1 MTDPSARRRLCF
13 DGNMDGFG
21 GVYNAAGPSKQAVDL
36 HKCRNKPAI
45 FPGRQSPGFASGDGG
60 AYLGVAK
67 RLVWDLMSAVERLE
81 DRRDETP
88 PRPDL
93 AASETSSVEAAS
105 SIEAALTPSAAK
117 SSARLRPLLALAPYV
132 ARYRGRACLALISLT
147 IAAITTLLVPVAAR
161 RMIDF
166 GFTPEGIARI
176 NSYFSVM
183 IAVVAVLAG
192 ASASRY
198 YLVMTIG
205 ERIVADLRRDVF
217 AHLIS
222 LSPAFFDSA
231 RSGELISRLTA
242 DTTQIK
248 SAVGA
253 SVSIALRNFLLFV
266 GATAMMV
273 ITSPRLSGFV
283 LLAIPVIV
291 LPLVAFG
298 RWVRRLSRNAQDTL
312 ADATSYASELIGAI
326 RTVQAY
332 TGERLANARFGGD
345 VEQAYEAAR
354 SSTSARSALTAII
367 IFIVFTSVVLILW
380 IGSHDVLT
388 GSISPGRLGQFV
400 LYAAFAAA
408 ALGQLSE
415 VWGEVSAASG
425 ASERLFEILRVTS
438 QITAPAAP
446 RAMPVPARGDVSF
459 EGVSFAYPMRPDAL
473 AVDGVSLSVRAG
485 EKVAIVGPSG
495 AGKSTL
501 FHLLLRFYD
510 PASGT
515 ISFDGVPIRT
525 ADPHEVRARIAL
537 VPQESVAFAATARE
551 NIRFG
556 RPEATDAEV
565 ERAAELAH
573 ATEFISRLPGG
584 FETQLGERG
593 VTLSGGQRQRIAIAR
608 AILRDAP
615 LLLLDEATSSLDAES
630 ETLVQTALEELMRHR
645 TTLVIAHRLATVLSC
660 DRIMVL
666 DQGRIV
672 EQGTHASLVA
682 AGGLY
687 ARLARLQFEG
697 V

>member
-1 MTDPSARRRLCF
+1 M
-13 DGNMDGFG
+13 GQ
-21 GVYNAAGPSKQAVDL
+21 V
-36 HKCRNKPAI
+36 
-45 FPGRQSPGFASGDGG
+45 
-60 AYLGVAK
+60 
-67 RLVWDLMSAVERLE
+67 MSAVERLE
-81 DRRDETP
+81 ELNGEGTPPAAEAAIEAVLGETP
-88 PRPDL
+88 
-93 AASETSSVEAAS
+93 
-105 SIEAALTPSAAK
+105 AK
-117 SSARLRPLLALAPYV
+117 SARLRPLLALAPYV
-132 ARYRGRACLALISLT
+132 ARYRWRAILALISLT
-147 IAAITTLLVPVAAR
+147 VAAITTLVVPVAVR

-166 GFTPEGIARI
+166 GFTPEGIAMI

-183 IAVVAVLAG
+183 IAVVGVLAL

-248 SAVGA
+248 SAAGA
-253 SVSIALRNFLLFV
+253 SASIALRNLLLFF
-266 GATAMMV
+266 GATGMMV
-273 ITSPRLSGFV
+273 FTSPRLSGLV
-283 LLAIPVIV
+283 LLAIPLIV

-312 ADATSYASELIGAI
+312 AEASAYAAELVGAI

-332 TGERLANARFGGD
+332 TSERLANARFGSE

-354 SSTSARSALTAII
+354 TSTRARAVLTAII
-367 IFIVFTSVVLILW
+367 IFIVFTSVVVILW

-388 GSISPGRLGQFV
+388 GAITPGRLGQFV

-408 ALGQLSE
+408 GLGQLSE

-425 ASERLFEILRVTS
+425 AAERLFEILRIKS
-438 QITAPAAP
+438 QIAAPAAP
-446 RAMPVPARGDVSF
+446 LALPVPARGDVSF
-459 EGVSFAYPMRPDAL
+459 ENVRFAYPSRPDTA
-473 AVDGVSLSVRAG
+473 AVDGVSFTVKAG

-510 PASGT
+510 PASGV
-515 ISFDGVPIRT
+515 ISVDGVPIKA
-525 ADPHEVRARIAL
+525 ADPQAVRGRIAL
-537 VPQESVAFAATARE
+537 VPQDSVAFATSARE

-556 RPEATDAEV
+556 RPDATTAEV
-565 ERAAELAH
+565 ERASDLAH
-573 ATEFISRLPGG
+573 ATEFIRRLPGG
-584 FETQLGERG
+584 FAAQLGERG

-615 LLLLDEATSSLDAES
+615 LLLLDEATSALDAES

-660 DRIMVL
+660 DRILVM

-682 AGGLY
+682 ANGLY

-697 V
+697 I

>member
-1 MTDPSARRRLCF
+1 
-13 DGNMDGFG
+13 
-21 GVYNAAGPSKQAVDL
+21 
-36 HKCRNKPAI
+36 
-45 FPGRQSPGFASGDGG
+45 
-60 AYLGVAK
+60 
-67 RLVWDLMSAVERLE
+67 MSAVERLE

-88 PRPDL
+88 PRRDV
-93 AASETSSVEAAS
+93 AAAATSAIETVS
-105 SIEAALTPSAAK
+105 SIEAALTSSPAK
-117 SSARLRPLLALAPYV
+117 RNARLRPLLALAPHV
-132 ARYRGRACLALISLT
+132 ARYRGRAALALISLT
-147 IAAITTLLVPVAAR
+147 IAAVTTLVVPVAVR

-183 IAVVAVLAG
+183 IAVVAVLAF
-192 ASASRY
+192 ASASRF

-217 AHLIS
+217 AHLVS
-222 LSPAFFDSA
+222 LSPAFFDSS
-231 RSGELISRLTA
+231 RSGELMSRLTA

-253 SVSIALRNFLLFV
+253 SVSIALRNFMLFI

-273 ITSPRLSGFV
+273 ITSPRLSGLV

-291 LPLVAFG
+291 IPLVAFG

-312 ADATSYASELIGAI
+312 ADATAYASELVGAI

-354 SSTSARSALTAII
+354 NSTRARALLTAII
-367 IFIVFTSVVLILW
+367 IFIVFTSVVVILW
-380 IGSHDVLT
+380 IGSNDVLT
-388 GSISPGRLGQFV
+388 GLISPGRLGQFV
-400 LYAAFAAA
+400 LYAAFAAL

-425 ASERLFEILRVTS
+425 ASERLFEILRVKS
-438 QITAPAAP
+438 EITAPASP
-446 RAMPVPARGDVSF
+446 RALPQPARGDVSF
-459 EGVSFAYPMRPDAL
+459 ENVSFAYPTRPDTL
-473 AVDGVSLSVRAG
+473 AVDGVTLSVRAG

-515 ISFDGVPIRT
+515 LSLDGVPIRT
-525 ADPHEVRARIAL
+525 ADPHEVRKRIAL
-537 VPQESVAFAATARE
+537 VPQDSVVFAATARD

-556 RPEATDAEV
+556 RPEADDAEV
-565 ERAAELAH
+565 ERAADLAH
-573 ATEFISRLPGG
+573 ATEFIRRLPGG
-584 FETQLGERG
+584 FDAPLGERG

-697 V
+697 A

>member
-1 MTDPSARRRLCF
+1 M
-13 DGNMDGFG
+13 
-21 GVYNAAGPSKQAVDL
+21 Q
-36 HKCRNKPAI
+36 
-45 FPGRQSPGFASGDGG
+45 
-60 AYLGVAK
+60 
-67 RLVWDLMSAVERLE
+67 MSAVERLDE
-81 DRRDETP
+81 QDRDMREK
-88 PRPDL
+88 
-93 AASETSSVEAAS
+93 AASAGLEAIAD
-105 SIEAALTPSAAK
+105 EAQAAGEK
-117 SSARLRPLLALAPYV
+117 SRARLRPLLALAPYV
-132 ARYRGRACLALISLT
+132 ARYRTRAILALVALT
-147 IAAITTLLVPVAAR
+147 VAAITTLIVPLAVR

-166 GFTPEGIARI
+166 GFTPRGIELI

-183 IAVVAVLAG
+183 IAVVAVLAL

-205 ERIVADLRRDVF
+205 ERIVADIRRDVF
-217 AHLIS
+217 SHLMS
-222 LSPAFFDSA
+222 LSPAFFDAA

-248 SAVGA
+248 SAAGA
-253 SVSIALRNFLLFV
+253 SVSIALRNVLLFI
-266 GATAMMV
+266 GAVAMMV
-273 ITSPRLSGFV
+273 FTSPRLSGFV
-283 LLAIPVIV
+283 LLAIPLIVI
-291 LPLVAFG
+291 PLVAFG

-312 ADATSYASELIGAI
+312 ADATAYASELVGAI

-332 TGERLANARFGGD
+332 TGEQLATARFGRE
-345 VEQAYEAAR
+345 VEQSYDAAR
-354 SSTSARSALTAII
+354 TSTKARAILTAII
-367 IFIVFTSVVLILW
+367 IFIVFTSVVAILW
-380 IGSHDVLT
+380 VGSHDVLT
-388 GSISPGRLGQFV
+388 GAITPGRLGQFV
-400 LYAAFAAA
+400 LYTAFAATG
-408 ALGQLSE
+408 LGQLSE

-425 ASERLFEILRVTS
+425 AAERLFEILHVKPE
-438 QITAPAAP
+438 IAAPAAP
-446 RAMPVPARGDVSF
+446 RALPVPARGDVSF
-459 EGVSFAYPMRPDAL
+459 DEVSFSYPARPELPAIDK
-473 AVDGVSLSVRAG
+473 VSFSVKAG

-510 PASGT
+510 TTSGT
-515 ISFDGVPIRT
+515 ISFDGVPVKQ
-525 ADPHEVRARIAL
+525 ADPREVRKHIAL
-537 VPQESVAFAATARE
+537 VPQDSVVFGASARD

-573 ATEFISRLPGG
+573 ATEFVRRLPQG
-584 FETQLGERG
+584 FETALGERG

-660 DRIMVL
+660 DRILVL
-666 DQGRIV
+666 EQGKIV

-682 AGGLY
+682 TGGLY

-697 V
+697 A

>member
-1 MTDPSARRRLCF
+1 M
-13 DGNMDGFG
+13 
-21 GVYNAAGPSKQAVDL
+21 VDV
-36 HKCRNKPAI
+36 PA
-45 FPGRQSPGFASGDGG
+45 GDGQVS
-60 AYLGVAK
+60 LSPVK
-67 RLVWDLMSAVERLE
+67 ER
-81 DRRDETP
+81 
-88 PRPDL
+88 
-93 AASETSSVEAAS
+93 
-105 SIEAALTPSAAK
+105 
-117 SSARLRPLLALAPYV
+117 ARLRPLLALAPYIG
-132 ARYRGRACLALISLT
+132 RYRGRAFLALIALT
-147 IAAITTLLVPVAAR
+147 VAAVTTLLVPVAVR

-166 GFTPEGIARI
+166 GFTPRGIALI

-183 IAVVAVLAG
+183 IAVVAVLAL
-192 ASASRY
+192 ASAGRY

-205 ERIVADLRRDVF
+205 ERIVADLRREVF
-217 AHLIS
+217 SHLVS

-248 SAVGA
+248 SAAGA
-253 SVSIALRNFLLFV
+253 SVSIALRNLLLFI
-266 GATAMMV
+266 GAVTMMV

-283 LLAIPVIV
+283 LLAIPLIV

-312 ADATSYASELIGAI
+312 ADASAYASELVTAI

-332 TGERLANARFGGD
+332 TGERLANARFSNE

-354 SSTSARSALTAII
+354 ISTKARGVLTAII

-380 IGSHDVLT
+380 VGSHDVLT
-388 GSISPGRLGQFV
+388 GAITPGRLGQFV
-400 LYAAFAAA
+400 LYTAFAAA

-425 ASERLFEILRVTS
+425 AAERLFEILDV
-438 QITAPAAP
+438 QPEITAPALP
-446 RAMPVPARGDVSF
+446 QSLPQPARGDVSF
-459 EGVSFAYPMRPDAL
+459 DNVRFNYPMRPELPAI
-473 AVDGVSLSVRAG
+473 DGVSFSVKAG

-510 PASGT
+510 TASGT
-515 ISFDGVPIRT
+515 IALDGVPVKS
-525 ADPHEVRARIAL
+525 ADPRKLRSRMAL
-537 VPQESVAFAATARE
+537 VPQDSVVFAASARE

-565 ERAAELAH
+565 ERAADLAH
-573 ATEFISRLPGG
+573 ATEFLRRLPGG
-584 FETQLGERG
+584 FEAQLGERG

-660 DRIMVL
+660 DRILVMEH
-666 DQGRIV
+666 GRIV

-682 AGGLY
+682 ANGLY

-697 V
+697 A

>member
-1 MTDPSARRRLCF
+1 
-13 DGNMDGFG
+13 
-21 GVYNAAGPSKQAVDL
+21 
-36 HKCRNKPAI
+36 
-45 FPGRQSPGFASGDGG
+45 
-60 AYLGVAK
+60 
-67 RLVWDLMSAVERLE
+67 MSAVERLE
-81 DRRDETP
+81 DGLEKAPGETP
-88 PRPDL
+88 PRGAGSSD
-93 AASETSSVEAAS
+93 ASAIETQ
-105 SIEAALTPSAAK
+105 PSAPPAK
-117 SSARLRPLLALAPYV
+117 RPARLRPLLALAPYV
-132 ARYRGRACLALISLT
+132 GRYRGRAFLALIALT
-147 IAAITTLLVPVAAR
+147 VAAITTLVVPVAVR
-161 RMIDF
+161 RIIDF
-166 GFTPEGIARI
+166 GFSAEGIALI
-176 NSYFSVM
+176 NSYFGVM
-183 IAVVAVLAG
+183 IVVVALLAG

-217 AHLIS
+217 AHLMS
-222 LSPAFFDSA
+222 LSPAFFDSS

-242 DTTQIK
+242 DTTQLK

-253 SVSIALRNFLLFV
+253 SVSIALRNLMLFF
-266 GATAMMV
+266 GASAMMV

-283 LLAIPVIV
+283 LLAIPLIVI
-291 LPLVAFG
+291 PLVAFG

-312 ADATSYASELIGAI
+312 AEATAYASELVGAI

-332 TGERLANARFGGD
+332 TSEKLADARFGGE

-354 SSTSARSALTAII
+354 TSTRARSVLTAII
-367 IFIVFTSVVLILW
+367 IFIVFTSVVAILW
-380 IGSHDVLT
+380 IGSHDVLAGT
-388 GSISPGRLGQFV
+388 ITPGRLGQFV

-408 ALGQLSE
+408 GLGQLSE

-425 ASERLFEILRVTS
+425 AAERLFEILHVKS
-438 QITAPAAP
+438 QVAAPAAP
-446 RAMPVPARGDVSF
+446 LAMPVPARGDVSF
-459 EGVSFAYPMRPDAL
+459 DNVAFAYPTRPGAM

-510 PASGT
+510 PLTGT
-515 ISFDGVPIRT
+515 ISLDGVPIKA
-525 ADPHEVRARIAL
+525 ADPRELRSRIAL
-537 VPQESVAFAATARE
+537 VPQESVVFATSARE

-556 RPEATDAEV
+556 RPDASDAEV
-565 ERAAELAH
+565 ERAADLAH
-573 ATEFISRLPGG
+573 ATEFIRRLPGG
-584 FETQLGERG
+584 FEAQLGERG

-660 DRIMVL
+660 DRIMVME
-666 DQGRIV
+666 QGRIV

-682 AGGLY
+682 ANGLY

>member
-1 MTDPSARRRLCF
+1 
-13 DGNMDGFG
+13 
-21 GVYNAAGPSKQAVDL
+21 
-36 HKCRNKPAI
+36 
-45 FPGRQSPGFASGDGG
+45 
-60 AYLGVAK
+60 
-67 RLVWDLMSAVERLE
+67 MSAVGPLE
-81 DRRDETP
+81 GRHGGAPLGADAEPVQAT
-88 PRPDL
+88 
-93 AASETSSVEAAS
+93 
-105 SIEAALTPSAAK
+105 SIEAQLTRSAA
-117 SSARLRPLLALAPYV
+117 SGRARLRPLLALVPYV
-132 ARYRGRACLALISLT
+132 ARYRGRAVLAFIALT
-147 IAAITTLLVPVAAR
+147 IAAVTTLLVPVAAR

-166 GFTPEGIARI
+166 GFSPEGIAMI

-183 IAVVAVLAG
+183 IGVVAVLAG
-192 ASASRY
+192 ASASRF

-217 AHLIS
+217 AHLVS

-253 SVSIALRNFLLFV
+253 SVSTALRNVMLFV

-283 LLAIPVIV
+283 LLAIPLIV

-298 RWVRRLSRNAQDTL
+298 RWVRRLSRTAQDTL
-312 ADATSYASELIGAI
+312 ADATAYASELVGAI

-332 TGERLANARFGGD
+332 TSERLAEARFGGE

-354 SSTSARSALTAII
+354 SSTRGRAVLTAII
-367 IFIVFTSVVLILW
+367 IFIVFTSVVVILW
-380 IGSHDVLT
+380 VGSHDVLT
-388 GSISPGRLGQFV
+388 GTISMGRLGQFV
-400 LYAAFAAA
+400 LYTAFAAA
-408 ALGQLSE
+408 ALGALSE
-415 VWGEVSAASG
+415 VWGDVSAASG
-425 ASERLFEILRVTS
+425 AAERLFEILRVKS
-438 QITAPAAP
+438 QIAVLTSP
-446 RAMPVPARGDVSF
+446 RALPVPARGDVSL
-459 EGVSFAYPMRPDAL
+459 EDVSFAYPTRPDAL

-510 PASGT
+510 PANGV
-515 ISFDGVPIRT
+515 ISFDGVPIRA
-525 ADPHEVRARIAL
+525 ADPREVRSRIAL
-537 VPQESVAFAATARE
+537 VPQDSVVFATTARE

-556 RPEATDAEV
+556 RPDADDAEV

-573 ATEFISRLPGG
+573 ATEFIRRLPGG
-584 FETQLGERG
+584 FEAQLGERG

-630 ETLVQTALEELMRHR
+630 ETLVQTALEELMQHR

-660 DRIMVL
+660 DRIMVM

-682 AGGLY
+682 ANGLY

>member
-1 MTDPSARRRLCF
+1 
-13 DGNMDGFG
+13 
-21 GVYNAAGPSKQAVDL
+21 
-36 HKCRNKPAI
+36 
-45 FPGRQSPGFASGDGG
+45 
-60 AYLGVAK
+60 
-67 RLVWDLMSAVERLE
+67 MSAVERLE
-81 DRRDETP
+81 GRRDETA
-88 PRPDL
+88 PRRDL
-93 AASETSSVEAAS
+93 AATETSSDATS
-105 SIEAALTPSAAK
+105 SIEAALTLSPAK
-117 SSARLRPLLALAPYV
+117 RSARLRPLLALAPYV
-132 ARYRGRACLALISLT
+132 ARYRGRAALALISLT
-147 IAAITTLLVPVAAR
+147 IAAVTTLVVPVAVR

-166 GFTPEGIARI
+166 GLTPEGIARI

-192 ASASRY
+192 ASASRF

-222 LSPAFFDSA
+222 LSPAFFDSS
-231 RSGELISRLTA
+231 RSGELMSRLTA

-253 SVSIALRNFLLFV
+253 SVSIALRNLMLFV
-266 GATAMMV
+266 GATTMMV
-273 ITSPRLSGFV
+273 ITSPRLSGLV
-283 LLAIPVIV
+283 LLAIPAIV

-312 ADATSYASELIGAI
+312 ADATAYASELVGAI

-345 VEQAYEAAR
+345 VEQAYQAAR
-354 SSTSARSALTAII
+354 NSTRARALLTAII
-367 IFIVFTSVVLILW
+367 IFIVFTSVVVILW
-380 IGSHDVLT
+380 IGSNDVLT
-388 GSISPGRLGQFV
+388 GSITPGRLGQFV
-400 LYAAFAAA
+400 LYAAFAAL

-425 ASERLFEILRVTS
+425 ASQRLFEILRVRS
-438 QITAPAAP
+438 EITAPASP
-446 RAMPVPARGDVSF
+446 RALPQSARGDVSF
-459 EGVSFAYPMRPDAL
+459 ENVSFAYPTRPDTL

-515 ISFDGVPIRT
+515 ISLDGVPIRA

-537 VPQESVAFAATARE
+537 VPQDSVVFAATARD

-565 ERAAELAH
+565 ERAADLAH
-573 ATEFISRLPGG
+573 ASEFIRGLPGG
-584 FETQLGERG
+584 FDAPLGERG

-615 LLLLDEATSSLDAES
+615 LLLLDEATSALDAES
-630 ETLVQTALEELMRHR
+630 ETLVQTALEELMSHR

-682 AGGLY
+682 ANGLY

-697 V
+697 A

>member
-1 MTDPSARRRLCF
+1 
-13 DGNMDGFG
+13 
-21 GVYNAAGPSKQAVDL
+21 
-36 HKCRNKPAI
+36 
-45 FPGRQSPGFASGDGG
+45 
-60 AYLGVAK
+60 
-67 RLVWDLMSAVERLE
+67 MSAVERL
-81 DRRDETP
+81 DE
-88 PRPDL
+88 RQG
-93 AASETSSVEAAS
+93 AATGQDPVGDAVAAVEALA
-105 SIEAALTPSAAK
+105 EPATPVRRSK
-117 SSARLRPLLALAPYV
+117 LRPLLALSPYV
-132 ARYRGRACLALISLT
+132 LRYRGRALLALIALT
-147 IAAITTLLVPVAAR
+147 VAALTTLLVPIAVR

-166 GFTPEGIARI
+166 GFTPKGIELI

-183 IAVVAVLAG
+183 IAVVAVLAL
-192 ASASRY
+192 ASAARY

-217 AHLIS
+217 AHLMS
-222 LSPAFFDSA
+222 LSPSFFDSA
-231 RSGELISRLTA
+231 RSGELVSRLTA

-248 SAVGA
+248 SAAGA
-253 SVSIALRNFLLFV
+253 SVSIALRNLLLFI

-273 ITSPRLSGFV
+273 ITSPKLSGFV
-283 LLAIPVIV
+283 LLAIPLIV

-312 ADATSYASELIGAI
+312 ADASAYASELIGSI

-332 TGERLANARFGGD
+332 TSEKLAAARFGGE

-354 SSTSARSALTAII
+354 VSTQARGVLTAII
-367 IFIVFTSVVLILW
+367 IFIVFSSVVAILW
-380 IGSHDVLT
+380 VGSHDVLT
-388 GSISPGRLGQFV
+388 GAISAGRLGQFV

-408 ALGQLSE
+408 GLGQLSE

-425 ASERLFEILRVTS
+425 AAERLFELLHV
-438 QITAPAAP
+438 QPEITAPAQP
-446 RAMPVPARGDVSF
+446 RPMPEPARGDLGF
-459 EGVSFAYPMRPDAL
+459 DHVSFAYPSRPDVRVL
-473 AVDGVSLSVRAG
+473 DDVSFAISAG

-510 PASGT
+510 PASGS
-515 ISFDGVPIRT
+515 ISFDGVPVRA
-525 ADPHEVRARIAL
+525 ADPRKMRERIAL
-537 VPQESVAFAATARE
+537 VPQESVVFATSARE

-565 ERAAELAH
+565 ERAADLAH
-573 ATEFISRLPGG
+573 ASEFIRRLPNG
-584 FETQLGERG
+584 FDAALGERG

-615 LLLLDEATSSLDAES
+615 LLLLDEATSALDAES
-630 ETLVQTALEELMRHR
+630 ETLVQTALEGLMKDR

-660 DRIMVL
+660 DRILVM
-666 DQGRIV
+666 DRGRIV
-672 EQGTHASLVA
+672 EQGTHTSLVA
-682 AGGLY
+682 ANGLY

>member
-1 MTDPSARRRLCF
+1 MSAAEQLEDVRA
-13 DGNMDGFG
+13 
-21 GVYNAAGPSKQAVDL
+21 NAAKLPENLSGEPSPTEAQPTQT
-36 HKCRNKPAI
+36 PAT
-45 FPGRQSPGFASGDGG
+45 GR
-60 AYLGVAK
+60 AK
-67 RLVWDLMSAVERLE
+67 
-81 DRRDETP
+81 
-88 PRPDL
+88 
-93 AASETSSVEAAS
+93 
-105 SIEAALTPSAAK
+105 
-117 SSARLRPLLALAPYV
+117 LRPLLALVPYV
-132 ARYRGRACLALISLT
+132 ARYRGRAFLAFIALT
-147 IAAITTLLVPVAAR
+147 VAALTTLIVPVAVR

-166 GFTPEGIARI
+166 GFSPEGIAMI

-192 ASASRY
+192 ASAARH

-205 ERIVADLRRDVF
+205 ERVVADLRRDVF

-222 LSPAFFDSA
+222 LSPSFFDSA

-248 SAVGA
+248 AAVGS
-253 SVSIALRNFLLFV
+253 SVSIALRNMMLFI

-283 LLAIPVIV
+283 LLAIPLIVI
-291 LPLVAFG
+291 PLVAFG
-298 RWVRRLSRNAQDTL
+298 RWVRRLSRRAQATL
-312 ADATSYASELIGAI
+312 AEASAYASELVGAI

-332 TGERLANARFGGD
+332 TNERLANARFGGE

-354 SSTSARSALTAII
+354 SSSKARSVLTAII
-367 IFIVFTSVVLILW
+367 IFIVFSSVVVILW
-380 IGSHDVLT
+380 VGSHDVAVGAMT
-388 GSISPGRLGQFV
+388 QGRLGQFV

-425 ASERLFEILRVTS
+425 AAERLFEILHVKS
-438 QITAPAAP
+438 SISAPAAP
-446 RAMPVPARGDVSF
+446 RALPRPARGDVVLDN
-459 EGVSFAYPMRPDAL
+459 VSFAYPTRPDTL

-510 PASGT
+510 PTGGT
-515 ISFDGVPIRT
+515 ISFDGVPIRD
-525 ADPHEVRARIAL
+525 ADPREVRARIAL
-537 VPQESVAFAATARE
+537 VPQDSVAFATTARD

-556 RPEATDAEV
+556 RPDATDAEV
-565 ERAAELAH
+565 ERAAEQAH
-573 ATEFISRLPGG
+573 ATEFIRRLPLG
-584 FETQLGERG
+584 FEAQLGERG

-608 AILRDAP
+608 AILRAAP

-660 DRIMVL
+660 DRIMVM

-682 AGGLY
+682 ANGLY

>member
-1 MTDPSARRRLCF
+1 
-13 DGNMDGFG
+13 
-21 GVYNAAGPSKQAVDL
+21 
-36 HKCRNKPAI
+36 
-45 FPGRQSPGFASGDGG
+45 
-60 AYLGVAK
+60 
-67 RLVWDLMSAVERLE
+67 MSAVERLE
-81 DRRDETP
+81 HRAGEK
-88 PRPDL
+88 L
-93 AASETSSVEAAS
+93 VSVGVEPSQTS
-105 SIEAALTPSAAK
+105 SIEAPLMQSPLK
-117 SSARLRPLLALAPYV
+117 RARLRPLLALAPYV
-132 ARYRGRACLALISLT
+132 GRYRGRAILALIALT
-147 IAAITTLLVPVAAR
+147 IAALTTLIVPVAVR

-166 GFTPEGIARI
+166 GFSPEGIAMI
-176 NSYFSVM
+176 NRYFSVM

-192 ASASRY
+192 ASAARY

-217 AHLIS
+217 GHLMS

-253 SVSIALRNFLLFV
+253 SVSIALRNLMLFI

-273 ITSPRLSGFV
+273 FTSPRLSGFV

-291 LPLVAFG
+291 IPLVAFG

-312 ADATSYASELIGAI
+312 ADATAYASELVGAI

-332 TGERLANARFGGD
+332 TSERLANARFGGE

-354 SSTSARSALTAII
+354 TSTRARAVLTAVI
-367 IFIVFTSVVLILW
+367 IFIVFASVVAILW
-380 IGSHDVLT
+380 IGSNDVLS
-388 GSISPGRLGQFV
+388 GSMTPGRLGQFI

-408 ALGQLSE
+408 GLGQLSE

-425 ASERLFEILRVTS
+425 AAERLFEILQVKS
-438 QITAPAAP
+438 AIAPPAAP
-446 RAMPVPARGDVSF
+446 VMMPVPARGDVSF
-459 EGVSFAYPMRPDAL
+459 DNVSFAYPTRPDVR
-473 AVDGVSLSVRAG
+473 AVEGVSLSVRAG

-510 PASGT
+510 PSGGV
-515 ISFDGVPIRT
+515 ISLDGIPINA
-525 ADPHEVRARIAL
+525 ADPREVRARIAL
-537 VPQESVAFAATARE
+537 VPQDSVVFATTARD

-556 RPEATDAEV
+556 RPDATDGEV
-565 ERAAELAH
+565 ERAADLAH
-573 ATEFISRLPGG
+573 ASEFIRRLPSG

-630 ETLVQTALEELMRHR
+630 ETLVQTALEELMKHR

-666 DQGRIV
+666 DQGRVV
-672 EQGTHASLVA
+672 EQGTHASLA
-682 AGGLY
+682 AANGLY

>member
-1 MTDPSARRRLCF
+1 
-13 DGNMDGFG
+13 
-21 GVYNAAGPSKQAVDL
+21 
-36 HKCRNKPAI
+36 
-45 FPGRQSPGFASGDGG
+45 
-60 AYLGVAK
+60 
-67 RLVWDLMSAVERLE
+67 MSAVERLD

-88 PRPDL
+88 PRRDM
-93 AASETSSVEAAS
+93 AADETALVEAGI
-105 SIEAALTPSAAK
+105 SIEETLTQSPAK
-117 SSARLRPLLALAPYV
+117 GSARLRPLLALAPYV
-132 ARYRGRACLALISLT
+132 TRYRGRACLALVSLT
-147 IAAITTLLVPVAAR
+147 VAAITTLLVPVAAR

-183 IAVVAVLAG
+183 IAVVAVLAL

-217 AHLIS
+217 AHLLS

-253 SVSIALRNFLLFV
+253 SVSIALRNFLMFV

-312 ADATSYASELIGAI
+312 ADATAYVSELVGAI

-332 TGERLANARFGGD
+332 TGEQVANKRFGGE

-354 SSTSARSALTAII
+354 SSTTARAVLTAII

-380 IGSHDVLT
+380 IGSNDVLT
-388 GSISPGRLGQFV
+388 GAITPGRLGQFV

-425 ASERLFEILRVTS
+425 ASERLFEILRVKS
-438 QITAPAAP
+438 QITSPAAP
-446 RAMPVPARGDVSF
+446 RAMPVPARGDVNF
-459 EGVSFAYPMRPDAL
+459 EGVSFAYPARPDAL

-515 ISFDGVPIRT
+515 ISLDGVAIRA
-525 ADPHEVRARIAL
+525 ADPREVRARIAL

-565 ERAAELAH
+565 ERAAALAH
-573 ATEFISRLPGG
+573 ATEFIRRLPDG
-584 FETQLGERG
+584 FETPLGERG

-660 DRIMVL
+660 DRIMVM

>member
-1 MTDPSARRRLCF
+1 
-13 DGNMDGFG
+13 
-21 GVYNAAGPSKQAVDL
+21 
-36 HKCRNKPAI
+36 
-45 FPGRQSPGFASGDGG
+45 
-60 AYLGVAK
+60 
-67 RLVWDLMSAVERLE
+67 MSAVERLE
-81 DRRDETP
+81 DRLGETP
-88 PRPDL
+88 PREQPL
-93 AASETSSVEAAS
+93 PPEPA
-105 SIEAALTPSAAK
+105 SIEAVLTQSPAQ

-132 ARYRGRACLALISLT
+132 ARYRGRAILALIALT
-147 IAAITTLLVPVAAR
+147 VAAITTLVVPVAVR

-166 GFTPEGIARI
+166 GFTPRGIALI

-222 LSPAFFDSA
+222 LSPSFFDSA

-253 SVSIALRNFLLFV
+253 SVSIALRNIMLFV

-273 ITSPRLSGFV
+273 FTSPRLSGFV
-283 LLAIPVIV
+283 LLAIPLIV
-291 LPLVAFG
+291 VPLVAFG
-298 RWVRRLSRNAQDTL
+298 RWVRRLSRGAQDTL
-312 ADATSYASELIGAI
+312 ADATAYASELIGAI

-332 TGERLANARFGGD
+332 TGERIANARFSGE
-345 VEQAYEAAR
+345 VEQAYAAAR
-354 SSTSARSALTAII
+354 NSTRARAVLTAII

-388 GSISPGRLGQFV
+388 GAITPGRLSQFI
-400 LYAAFAAA
+400 LYAAFAATG
-408 ALGQLSE
+408 LGQLSE

-425 ASERLFEILRVTS
+425 ASERLFEILRVKS
-438 QITAPAAP
+438 AISAPALP

-459 EGVSFAYPMRPDAL
+459 DNVSFSYPTRPDVM

-485 EKVAIVGPSG
+485 EKVAVVGPSG

-510 PASGT
+510 PKAGT
-515 ISFDGVPIRT
+515 VSLDGVPIRS
-525 ADPHEVRARIAL
+525 ADPREVRARIAL
-537 VPQESVAFAATARE
+537 VPQDSVAFAATARE

-556 RPEATDAEV
+556 RPDAEDAEV
-565 ERAAELAH
+565 ERAAALAH
-573 ATEFISRLPGG
+573 ATEFIRRLPGG
-584 FETQLGERG
+584 FETELGERG

-630 ETLVQTALEELMRHR
+630 ETLVQTALEELMKHR

-660 DRIMVL
+660 DRILVM

-672 EQGTHASLVA
+672 EQGNHASLVA

-687 ARLARLQFEG
+687 ARLAKLQFEG

>member
-1 MTDPSARRRLCF
+1 MSAAEQLEDVKTAPPRRDALLEEEAF
-13 DGNMDGFG
+13 IE
-21 GVYNAAGPSKQAVDL
+21 AQL
-36 HKCRNKPAI
+36 T
-45 FPGRQSPGFASGDGG
+45 QSPAKTG
-60 AYLGVAK
+60 AK
-67 RLVWDLMSAVERLE
+67 
-81 DRRDETP
+81 
-88 PRPDL
+88 
-93 AASETSSVEAAS
+93 
-105 SIEAALTPSAAK
+105 
-117 SSARLRPLLALAPYV
+117 LRPLLALAPYV
-132 ARYRGRACLALISLT
+132 ARYRGRAALALVSLT
-147 IAAITTLLVPVAAR
+147 VAAITTLVVPIAVR

-166 GFTPEGIARI
+166 GFSPEGIALI

-183 IAVVAVLAG
+183 IAIVAVLAA

-205 ERIVADLRRDVF
+205 ERIVADIRRDVF
-217 AHLIS
+217 AHLVS

-231 RSGELISRLTA
+231 RSGELVSRLTA

-253 SVSIALRNFLLFV
+253 SVSIALRNMMLFI
-266 GATAMMV
+266 GAAAMMV
-273 ITSPRLSGFV
+273 ITSPKLSGFV
-283 LLAIPVIV
+283 LLAIPLIVI
-291 LPLVAFG
+291 PLVAFG

-312 ADATSYASELIGAI
+312 ADASAYASELIGAI

-332 TGERLANARFGGD
+332 TSERLATSRFGGD

-354 SSTSARSALTAII
+354 SSTRARAVLTLII
-367 IFIVFTSVVLILW
+367 IFIVFSSVVAILW
-380 IGSHDVLT
+380 VGSHDVLT
-388 GSISPGRLGQFV
+388 GQITPGRLGQFV
-400 LYAAFAAA
+400 LYAAFAATG
-408 ALGQLSE
+408 LGQLSE

-425 ASERLFEILRVTS
+425 AAERLFEILRVKS
-438 QITAPAAP
+438 QITAPP
-446 RAMPVPARGDVSF
+446 KPVALPQPARGDVGF
-459 EGVSFAYPMRPDAL
+459 DNVSFAYPTRPEVLAIDNVSL
-473 AVDGVSLSVRAG
+473 AVKAG

-510 PASGT
+510 PARGT
-515 ISFDGVPIRT
+515 ISLDGVPVRS
-525 ADPHEVRARIAL
+525 ADPVDVRARIAL
-537 VPQESVAFAATARE
+537 VPQDTVVFAASARE

-556 RPEATDAEV
+556 RPDASDAEV
-565 ERAAELAH
+565 ERAADLAH
-573 ATEFISRLPGG
+573 ATEFLRRLPGG
-584 FETQLGERG
+584 FEAQLGERG

-615 LLLLDEATSSLDAES
+615 LLLLDEATSALDAES

-660 DRIMVL
+660 DRIMVM

-672 EQGTHASLVA
+672 EQGTHTELVA
-682 AGGLY
+682 ANGLY

>member
-1 MTDPSARRRLCF
+1 
-13 DGNMDGFG
+13 
-21 GVYNAAGPSKQAVDL
+21 
-36 HKCRNKPAI
+36 
-45 FPGRQSPGFASGDGG
+45 
-60 AYLGVAK
+60 
-67 RLVWDLMSAVERLE
+67 MSAVEPLE
-81 DRRDETP
+81 DRHGGAPLRAGAEP
-88 PRPDL
+88 
-93 AASETSSVEAAS
+93 AEAS
-105 SIEAALTPSAAK
+105 SIEAQLTQSTA
-117 SSARLRPLLALAPYV
+117 SGRARLRPLLALVPYV
-132 ARYRGRACLALISLT
+132 ARYRGRAVLAFIALT
-147 IAAITTLLVPVAAR
+147 VAAVTTLIVPVAAR

-166 GFTPEGIARI
+166 GFSPEGIAMI

-183 IAVVAVLAG
+183 IAMVAVLAG
-192 ASASRY
+192 ASASRF

-217 AHLIS
+217 AHLVS

-253 SVSIALRNFLLFV
+253 SVSVALRNFMLFV

-283 LLAIPVIV
+283 LLAIPLIV

-298 RWVRRLSRNAQDTL
+298 RWVRRLSRTAQDTL
-312 ADATSYASELIGAI
+312 ADATAYASELVGAI

-332 TGERLANARFGGD
+332 TSERLAKARFGSE

-354 SSTSARSALTAII
+354 SSTRARAVLTAII
-367 IFIVFTSVVLILW
+367 IFIVFTSVVVILW
-380 IGSHDVLT
+380 VGSHDVLT
-388 GSISPGRLGQFV
+388 GTISMGRLGQFV
-400 LYAAFAAA
+400 LYTAFAAA

-415 VWGEVSAASG
+415 VWGDVSAASG
-425 ASERLFEILRVTS
+425 AAERLFEILRVKS
-438 QITAPAAP
+438 QIAVPVSP
-446 RAMPVPARGDVSF
+446 RALPMPARGDVGF
-459 EGVSFAYPMRPDAL
+459 ENVSFAYPTRPDAL

-510 PASGT
+510 PADGV
-515 ISFDGVPIRT
+515 ISFDGVPIRA
-525 ADPHEVRARIAL
+525 ADPREVRARIAL
-537 VPQESVAFAATARE
+537 VPQESVVFATTARE

-556 RPEATDAEV
+556 RPDADDAEV

-573 ATEFISRLPGG
+573 ATEFIRRLPGG
-584 FETQLGERG
+584 FEAQLGERG

-630 ETLVQTALEELMRHR
+630 ETLVQTALEELMQHR

-660 DRIMVL
+660 DRIMVM
-666 DQGRIV
+666 DKGRIV

-682 AGGLY
+682 ANGLY

>member
-1 MTDPSARRRLCF
+1 
-13 DGNMDGFG
+13 
-21 GVYNAAGPSKQAVDL
+21 
-36 HKCRNKPAI
+36 
-45 FPGRQSPGFASGDGG
+45 
-60 AYLGVAK
+60 
-67 RLVWDLMSAVERLE
+67 MSAVERL
-81 DRRDETP
+81 DDEGGGA
-88 PRPDL
+88 PRPDPIAA
-93 AASETSSVEAAS
+93 AASAGEAV
-105 SIEAALTPSAAK
+105 AAPAK
-117 SSARLRPLLALAPYV
+117 GRARLRPLLALSPYV
-132 ARYRGRACLALISLT
+132 ARYRGRAFLSLIALT
-147 IAAITTLLVPVAAR
+147 VAALTTLLVPVAVR

-166 GFTPEGIARI
+166 GLTPKGIELI

-183 IAVVAVLAG
+183 IAVVAVLAL

-217 AHLIS
+217 SHLIS
-222 LSPAFFDSA
+222 LSPSFFDSA

-253 SVSIALRNFLLFV
+253 SVSIALRNLMLFF
-266 GATAMMV
+266 GAAAMMV
-273 ITSPRLSGFV
+273 VTSPKLSGFV
-283 LLAIPVIV
+283 LLAIPLIVI
-291 LPLVAFG
+291 PLVAFG
-298 RWVRRLSRNAQDTL
+298 RWVRRLSRSAQDTL
-312 ADATSYASELIGAI
+312 ADASAYASELIGAV

-332 TGERLANARFGGD
+332 TGERLANQRFGKD

-354 SSTSARSALTAII
+354 VSTQARAVLTAII
-367 IFIVFTSVVLILW
+367 IFIVFSSVVAILW
-380 IGSHDVLT
+380 VGSHDVLT
-388 GSISPGRLGQFV
+388 GAITPGRLGQFV

-408 ALGQLSE
+408 GLGQLSE

-425 ASERLFEILRVTS
+425 AAERLLELLHVMPDIS
-438 QITAPAAP
+438 APASP
-446 RAMPVPARGDVSF
+446 RALPQPSRGDVSF
-459 EGVSFAYPMRPDAL
+459 EEVSFVYPARPEVPAIDRVSFA
-473 AVDGVSLSVRAG
+473 VKAG

-510 PASGT
+510 PSSGT
-515 ISFDGVPIRT
+515 ISFDGVPVKQ
-525 ADPHEVRARIAL
+525 ADPQGVRSHIAL
-537 VPQESVAFAATARE
+537 VPQDSVVFATSARE

-556 RPEATDAEV
+556 RPDATDAEV
-565 ERAAELAH
+565 EHAAALAH
-573 ATEFISRLPGG
+573 ATEFIRRLPEG
-584 FETQLGERG
+584 FATPLGERG
-593 VTLSGGQRQRIAIAR
+593 VMLSGGQRQRIAIAR

-660 DRIMVL
+660 DRILVL

-682 AGGLY
+682 ANGLY
-687 ARLARLQFEG
+687 ARLARLQFQG
-697 V
+697 T

>member
-1 MTDPSARRRLCF
+1 
-13 DGNMDGFG
+13 
-21 GVYNAAGPSKQAVDL
+21 
-36 HKCRNKPAI
+36 
-45 FPGRQSPGFASGDGG
+45 
-60 AYLGVAK
+60 
-67 RLVWDLMSAVERLE
+67 MSAVERLE
-81 DRRDETP
+81 DRSDGTP
-88 PRPDL
+88 RHDL
-93 AASETSSVEAAS
+93 GADTPSVETAS
-105 SIEAALTPSAAK
+105 AIEEVLTVSPDK
-117 SSARLRPLLALAPYV
+117 RGARLRPLLALAPYV
-132 ARYRGRACLALISLT
+132 ARYRGRATLALIALT
-147 IAAITTLLVPVAAR
+147 IAAVTTLVVPVAVR

-166 GFTPEGIARI
+166 GFTPEGIAKI

-183 IAVVAVLAG
+183 IAVVAVLAL

-217 AHLIS
+217 AHLMS
-222 LSPAFFDSA
+222 LSPAFFDSS

-253 SVSIALRNFLLFV
+253 SVSIALRNFMLFI

-273 ITSPRLSGFV
+273 ITSPRLSGLV
-283 LLAIPVIV
+283 LLAIPAIV

-312 ADATSYASELIGAI
+312 ADASAYASELVGAI

-332 TGERLANARFGGD
+332 TGERLADQRFGGE

-354 SSTSARSALTAII
+354 SSTQARAVLTSII

-380 IGSHDVLT
+380 IGSNDVLT
-388 GSISPGRLGQFV
+388 GAISPGRLGQFV
-400 LYAAFAAA
+400 LYTAFAAA

-425 ASERLFEILRVTS
+425 AAERLFEILRVKS
-438 QITAPAAP
+438 QIASPPSP
-446 RAMPVPARGDVSF
+446 RNLPEPARGDVALDH
-459 EGVSFAYPMRPDAL
+459 VSFAYPTRPQML
-473 AVDGVSLSVRAG
+473 AVDDVSFSVRAG

-515 ISFDGVPIRT
+515 ISLDGVPINA
-525 ADPHEVRARIAL
+525 ADPREIRKRIAL
-537 VPQESVAFAATARE
+537 VPQEPVVFAASARE

-556 RPEATDAEV
+556 RPEASDAEV
-565 ERAAELAH
+565 ERAADLAH
-573 ATEFISRLPGG
+573 ATEFIRRLPGG
-584 FETQLGERG
+584 LEAQLGERG

-615 LLLLDEATSSLDAES
+615 LLLLDEATSALDAES

-660 DRIMVL
+660 DRIMVI

-672 EQGTHASLVA
+672 ELGTHASLVA
-682 AGGLY
+682 ANGLY
-687 ARLARLQFEG
+687 ARLARLQFDG
-697 V
+697 A

>member
-1 MTDPSARRRLCF
+1 
-13 DGNMDGFG
+13 
-21 GVYNAAGPSKQAVDL
+21 
-36 HKCRNKPAI
+36 
-45 FPGRQSPGFASGDGG
+45 
-60 AYLGVAK
+60 
-67 RLVWDLMSAVERLE
+67 MSAVERLE
-81 DRRDETP
+81 DEGAPQPLEAGITEA
-88 PRPDL
+88 L
-93 AASETSSVEAAS
+93 AGDGAV
-105 SIEAALTPSAAK
+105 PAK
-117 SSARLRPLLALAPYV
+117 GRARLRPLFELAPYI
-132 ARYRGRACLALISLT
+132 ARYRGRAFLALIALT
-147 IAAITTLLVPVAAR
+147 VAALTTLIVPVAVR

-166 GFTPEGIARI
+166 GFTPEGIAMI

-183 IAVVAVLAG
+183 IAVVAVLAL
-192 ASASRY
+192 ASAARY

-205 ERIVADLRRDVF
+205 ERIVADLRHDVF
-217 AHLIS
+217 AHLLS

-248 SAVGA
+248 AAAGA
-253 SVSIALRNFLLFV
+253 SASIALRNILMFF
-266 GATAMMV
+266 GAAAMMV
-273 ITSPRLSGFV
+273 VTSPKLSGFV
-283 LLAIPVIV
+283 LLAIPLIV

-312 ADATSYASELIGAI
+312 ADASAYASELVGAI

-332 TGERLANARFGGD
+332 TGEKLANARFGNE

-354 SSTSARSALTAII
+354 TSTRARAVLTAII
-367 IFIVFTSVVLILW
+367 IFIVFTSVVAILW
-380 IGSHDVLT
+380 VGSHDVLT
-388 GSISPGRLGQFV
+388 GAITPGRLGQFV

-408 ALGQLSE
+408 GLGQLSE

-425 ASERLFEILRVTS
+425 AAERLFEILRVRPEIS
-438 QITAPAAP
+438 APASP
-446 RAMPVPARGDVSF
+446 RALPVPARGDVGF
-459 EGVSFAYPMRPDAL
+459 DAVSFAYPTRADVP
-473 AVDGVSLSVRAG
+473 AVDRVSFSVRAG

-510 PASGT
+510 PTSGT
-515 ISFDGVPIRT
+515 ISFDGVPVRT
-525 ADPHEVRARIAL
+525 ADPRAVRAHIAL
-537 VPQESVAFAATARE
+537 VPQESAVFAASARD

-556 RPEATDAEV
+556 RPDATDAEV

-573 ATEFISRLPGG
+573 ATEFIRRLPGG
-584 FETQLGERG
+584 FDAPLGERG

-615 LLLLDEATSSLDAES
+615 LLLLDEATSALDAES

-660 DRIMVL
+660 DRILVMEH
-666 DQGRIV
+666 GRIV

-682 AGGLY
+682 ANGLY

-697 V
+697 I

>member
-1 MTDPSARRRLCF
+1 
-13 DGNMDGFG
+13 
-21 GVYNAAGPSKQAVDL
+21 
-36 HKCRNKPAI
+36 
-45 FPGRQSPGFASGDGG
+45 
-60 AYLGVAK
+60 
-67 RLVWDLMSAVERLE
+67 MSAVERLE
-81 DRRDETP
+81 DPGGETP
-88 PRPDL
+88 PHDPAAPGESLLEAQL
-93 AASETSSVEAAS
+93 AP
-105 SIEAALTPSAAK
+105 TPAK
-117 SSARLRPLLALAPYV
+117 TSARLRPLLALAPYV
-132 ARYRGRACLALISLT
+132 ARYRGRAILALIALT
-147 IAAITTLLVPVAAR
+147 VAAVTTLVVPVAVR

-166 GFTPEGIARI
+166 GFTPKGIALI

-198 YLVMTIG
+198 YLVMTLG

-217 AHLIS
+217 AHLMS
-222 LSPAFFDSA
+222 LSPSFFDSS

-253 SVSIALRNFLLFV
+253 SVSIALRNAMLFI

-283 LLAIPVIV
+283 LLAIPLIV
-291 LPLVAFG
+291 VPLVAFG
-298 RWVRRLSRNAQDTL
+298 RWVRRLSRGAQDTL
-312 ADATSYASELIGAI
+312 ADATAYASELIGAI

-332 TGERLANARFGGD
+332 TSEPLANARFGGE
-345 VEQAYEAAR
+345 VEQAYQAAR
-354 SSTSARSALTAII
+354 SSTRARAVLTAII

-380 IGSHDVLT
+380 VGSHDVLT
-388 GSISPGRLGQFV
+388 GSITPGRLGQFI
-400 LYAAFAAA
+400 LYAAFAATG
-408 ALGQLSE
+408 LGQLSE

-425 ASERLFEILRVTS
+425 ASERLFEILRVKS
-438 QITAPAAP
+438 AISAPASP
-446 RAMPVPARGDVSF
+446 RALPMPPRGDVSF
-459 EGVSFAYPMRPDAL
+459 DNVRFAYPTRRDVM

-510 PASGT
+510 PLAGT
-515 ISFDGVPIRT
+515 ITLDGVPIRA
-525 ADPHEVRARIAL
+525 ADPREVRSRIAL
-537 VPQESVAFAATARE
+537 VPQDSVAFATTARE

-556 RPEATDAEV
+556 RPDADDAEV
-565 ERAAELAH
+565 GRAADLAH
-573 ATEFISRLPGG
+573 ATEFIRRLPGG
-584 FETQLGERG
+584 FVTPLGERG

-660 DRIMVL
+660 DRIMVM

>member
-1 MTDPSARRRLCF
+1 MSAAEQLEGKRGESPLRHDSAPSEL
-13 DGNMDGFG
+13 
-21 GVYNAAGPSKQAVDL
+21 
-36 HKCRNKPAI
+36 PAI
-45 FPGRQSPGFASGDGG
+45 E
-60 AYLGVAK
+60 
-67 RLVWDLMSAVERLE
+67 AV
-81 DRRDETP
+81 
-88 PRPDL
+88 
-93 AASETSSVEAAS
+93 
-105 SIEAALTPSAAK
+105 LTEQAAK
-117 SSARLRPLLALAPYV
+117 GGARLRPLLELAPYV
-132 ARYRGRACLALISLT
+132 ARYRGRAILALVALT
-147 IAAITTLLVPVAAR
+147 VAAITTLVVPVAVR

-166 GFTPEGIARI
+166 GFTPDGIAMI

-192 ASASRY
+192 ASASRF

-222 LSPAFFDSA
+222 LSPAFFDSN

-253 SVSIALRNFLLFV
+253 SVSIALRNVMLFI

-291 LPLVAFG
+291 IPLVAFG
-298 RWVRRLSRNAQDTL
+298 RWVRRLSRGAQDTL
-312 ADATSYASELIGAI
+312 ADATAYASELIGAI

-332 TGERLANARFGGD
+332 TSERL
-345 VEQAYEAAR
+345 EAAR
-354 SSTSARSALTAII
+354 RSTRARSVLTAII

-380 IGSHDVLT
+380 VGSHDVLT
-388 GSISPGRLGQFV
+388 GSITPGRLGQFV

-408 ALGQLSE
+408 GLGQLSE

-425 ASERLFEILRVTS
+425 ASERLFEILRVKS
-438 QITAPAAP
+438 AITAPASP
-446 RAMPVPARGDVSF
+446 RALPVPARGDVGF
-459 EGVSFAYPMRPDAL
+459 ENVRFAYPTRPDAW

-510 PASGT
+510 PTQGVIA
-515 ISFDGVPIRT
+515 IDGVPIRD
-525 ADPHEVRARIAL
+525 ADPREVRSRIAL
-537 VPQESVAFAATARE
+537 VPQDAVAFATSARE

-556 RPEATDAEV
+556 RPDATDAEV
-565 ERAAELAH
+565 ERAADLAH
-573 ATEFISRLPGG
+573 ATEFVRRLPGG
-584 FETQLGERG
+584 FEAQLGERG

-660 DRIMVL
+660 DRIMVM

-672 EQGTHASLVA
+672 EHGTHASLVA